1 MHCLLVA
8 YDNCFSSFQISYRVS
23 LHVQNKVYKVYGD
36 PTDIRITRF
45 ELIQKSLQ
53 LPIYVY
59 KFMLGLSLS
68 C

>member
-23 LHVQNKVYKVYGD
+23 LHVQNKVYKFYGD

-53 LPIYVY
+53 LPIY

>member
-1 MHCLLVA
+1 MVIF
-8 YDNCFSSFQISYRVS
+8 FSSFQISYRVS
-23 LHVQNKVYKVYGD
+23 LHVQNKGYKCYGD
-36 PTDIRITRF
+36 PTDIRITQF

-53 LPIYVY
+53 LPIY

>member
-1 MHCLLVA
+1 MVI
-8 YDNCFSSFQISYRVS
+8 FFPSFQISYRCS
-23 LHVQNKVYKVYGD
+23 LHVQNKMYKFNGD

-53 LPIYVY
+53 LPIHVY

>member
-1 MHCLLVA
+1 MISF
-8 YDNCFSSFQISYRVS
+8 FSSFQISYRVS

-53 LPIYVY
+53 LPIY

>member
-1 MHCLLVA
+1 MVIF
-8 YDNCFSSFQISYRVS
+8 FSSFQISYRVS

-53 LPIYVY
+53 LPIY

>member
-8 YDNCFSSFQISYRVS
+8 YDNFFPHFKFLIEFRCMY
-23 LHVQNKVYKVYGD
+23 KTVYKFYGD

-53 LPIYVY
+53 LPIY

>member
-1 MHCLLVA
+1 MYCLLVA
-8 YDNCFSSFQISYRVS
+8 YGNFFSSFQISYRVS
-23 LHVQNKVYKVYGD
+23 LHVQNKVYKFYGD
-36 PTDIRITRF
+36 LTDIRITRF

-53 LPIYVY
+53 LPIY

>member
-8 YDNCFSSFQISYRVS
+8 YGNFFSSFQISYRGS
-23 LHVQNKVYKVYGD
+23 LHVQNKMYKFYGD
-36 PTDIRITRF
+36 PADIRITRF

-53 LPIYVY
+53 LPIY

>member
-1 MHCLLVA
+1 MVIF
-8 YDNCFSSFQISYRVS
+8 FSSFQISYRVS

-45 ELIQKSLQ
+45 ELIQKSL
-53 LPIYVY
+53 LLTIY

>member
-1 MHCLLVA
+1 MII
-8 YDNCFSSFQISYRVS
+8 SSFQISYRVS

-53 LPIYVY
+53 LPIY

>member
-1 MHCLLVA
+1 MVI
-8 YDNCFSSFQISYRVS
+8 FFPSFQISYRVS

-53 LPIYVY
+53 LPIY